1 MTFQDNQRIE
11 RILMWLEHNCS
22 DIVFQIKSQEP
33 CSNICNQ
40 DDLRKFRVCDPG
52 VQRECRR
59 RKNTGD
65 YAAKQVA
72 WGRDRERPSPC
83 LLTNQISLS
92 SQLGLKTD
100 YKEK

>member
-52 VQRECRR
+52 VQRGSAGEGKTQGTMQPNRWLGAGTEKDPALAC
-59 RKNTGD
+59 
-65 YAAKQVA
+65 
-72 WGRDRERPSPC
+72 S
-83 LLTNQISLS
+83 LTRSVFHLS
-92 SQLGLKTD
+92 
-100 YKEK
+100 